1 MGIHS
6 LPAKY
11 PNSWALVPVT
21 IKKVLK
27 KILNPLWARTSREVT
42 CHTAGNCDLHIFV
55 HIYTQIERERE
66 REPIESN
73 RVVDFCSLG
82 ELETG
87 ACSTGATSAKSPCNV
102 HNSQITSTTHNLC
115 LVIKELLFT
124 VLFSNKIRCTIFL

>member
-6 LPAKY
+6 LPSTPTHEPSCLSLSKRCWKKY
-11 PNSWALVPVT
+11 WTLYEQGQAGKSRATLLAIVT
-21 IKKVLK
+21 FTFL
-27 KILNPLWARTSREVT
+27 
-42 CHTAGNCDLHIFV
+42 CIF
-55 HIYTQIERERE
+55 TRRERERE

-102 HNSQITSTTHNLC
+102 HNSQITSTTHILC

-124 VLFSNKIRCTIFL
+124 VLFSNKIRCTTFS

>member
-1 MGIHS
+1 MSPRACHYQKGVEKNTEPFMSKDKQGGH
-6 LPAKY
+6 
-11 PNSWALVPVT
+11 VPHCWQ
-21 IKKVLK
+21 
-27 KILNPLWARTSREVT
+27 LWPSHFCAY
-42 CHTAGNCDLHIFV
+42 LHADR
-55 HIYTQIERERE
+55 ERERE

-102 HNSQITSTTHNLC
+102 HNSQITSTTHILC

-124 VLFSNKIRCTIFL
+124 VLFSNKIRCTTFS